1 MRDRYVRK
9 DIRKITAACVIAFAF
24 IVIPQ
29 IFFSDINEPDIQSG
43 LQPPG
48 IEHFFGTDNLGRD
61 LLLRSLD
68 GLKLSLL
75 LAFAVQIISVC
86 MGVVIGI
93 LVTYFGGVAD
103 KIYIMVQNVI
113 MSFPSIIAALSM
125 ILLLGT
131 GLHSL
136 VIALC
141 VTDWISYARIVR
153 SEVITVRQLDYIH
166 GSRAVGTSDFR
177 ILFKH
182 VLPNVINPVIP
193 IFTLMIGHTVLS
205 ISGLGFLG
213 FGVQPPAAEIGLMI
227 RDGLSYI
234 GKAPWMFMLPGLM
247 LVVYSLLFN
256 ILGDKMQD
264 ALSPQ
269 SELYMM

>member
-1 MRDRYVRK
+1 MLFD
-9 DIRKITAACVIAFAF
+9 
-24 IVIPQ
+24 
-29 IFFSDINEPDIQSG
+29 
-43 LQPPG
+43 L
-48 IEHFFGTDNLGRD
+48 FFGIDNLVRD

-93 LVTYFGGVAD
+93 LVAYFGGVAD